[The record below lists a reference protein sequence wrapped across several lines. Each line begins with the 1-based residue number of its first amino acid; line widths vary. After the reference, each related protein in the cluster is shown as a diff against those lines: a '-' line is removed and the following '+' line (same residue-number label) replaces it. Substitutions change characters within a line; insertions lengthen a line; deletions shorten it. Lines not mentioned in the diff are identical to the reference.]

1 LPQNDKRLFAFVET
15 DGCFYDGVA
24 VASGCWVG
32 HRTLRLMDYRKVAV
46 TIVDTACARDPH
58 SSGPRNRAHA
68 LRPTRRMRPI
78 AGTRSWKP
86 TT

>member
-15 DGCFYDGVA
+15 DGCFCDGVA

-32 HRTLRLMDYRKVAV
+32 HRTLRLMDYGKVPV
-46 TIVDTACARDPH
+46 TIVDTACAR
-58 SSGPRNRAHA
+58 SAFILPRNRAHA